1 MISQGPQFRPS
12 IMVEYASYWM
22 KQYACIQALLQLRP
36 ALISLLSSSLT
47 LSMAPLRITA
57 DQTRMERNYRCST
70 LAQQHT
76 AQNQSTPTCS
86 ACVFRSK
93 KYRFARQRTWP
104 NPCKHGPVILQCRY
118 TPLLTHATKTH
129 ADTNVNTHCPQRD
142 RTTGMSKSQRKSK
155 ERISIARRKI
165 TFLIC
170 SCFWNFFHACLSFTS
185 SLYSCHSVLPCN
197 MAAQKH
203 KAQSPK
209 CL

>member
-1 MISQGPQFRPS
+1 MLGIPLNIWGAVTWCGILLIKGRTKHRICLQQQCNMISQGPQFRPS

-93 KYRFARQRTWP
+93 KYRFARQRT
-104 NPCKHGPVILQCRY
+104 
-118 TPLLTHATKTH
+118 
-129 ADTNVNTHCPQRD
+129 
-142 RTTGMSKSQRKSK
+142 
-155 ERISIARRKI
+155 
-165 TFLIC
+165 
-170 SCFWNFFHACLSFTS
+170 
-185 SLYSCHSVLPCN
+185 
-197 MAAQKH
+197 
-203 KAQSPK
+203 
-209 CL
+209 